1 MVDDKQFQFPSD
13 EPDQKFYWR
22 IDMSPPVLRAGWQT
36 DQSANSKDL
45 TFNFNPAK
53 FQSNPRLGPS
63 PPAVANIFNLPLG
76 TKYQN
81 AATAAL
87 PACSTHFSCYAGNN
101 PGQAPLAPGAAQAAA
116 ATSQLPCY
124 PTQSGE
130 CDVFA

>member
-45 TFNFNPAK
+45 TFNFNPVS
-53 FQSNPRLGPS
+53 FQSNPRIGPS
-63 PPAVANIFNLPLG
+63 PLPVANSFNLPSG

-81 AATAAL
+81 AATVAIPACTTYYSCFAGTTAGQTSAAL
-87 PACSTHFSCYAGNN
+87 
-101 PGQAPLAPGAAQAAA
+101 GAA
-116 ATSQLPCY
+116 T
-124 PTQSGE
+124 
-130 CDVFA
+130 